1 MWAPPFGDLTVE
13 KKKWILRHWDFPPRN
28 LMLEEKK
35 KVWSLVPA
43 REGLVSRKEILR
55 SSDNTQTVQDRLGP
69 RQ

>member
-1 MWAPPFGDLTVE
+1 MDL
-13 KKKWILRHWDFPPRN
+13 KALGFPPRN

>member
-1 MWAPPFGDLTVE
+1 
-13 KKKWILRHWDFPPRN
+13 
-28 LMLEEKK
+28 MLEEK

-55 SSDNTQTVQDRLGP
+55 RSDNTQTLQDRLGP